1 MVAVLVIEKTGNIK
15 EVNVNSVEPDVLYKK
30 AGFKSSNGFEL
41 QTTWKVKNYVID
53 MYAKKEGRALKD
65 GDVDCACAGSC
76 PADAISF
83 GDWNDK
89 TSLVRKDS
97 EDQRSYQ
104 ALEEVGVKPNIWYK
118 TKVRNEENKDL
129 AKLQKTKHHG
139 TSGHHDAK
147 KSSH

>member
-1 MVAVLVIEKTGNIK
+1 MRRIQ
-15 EVNVNSVEPDVLYKK
+15 
-30 AGFKSSNGFEL
+30 F
-41 QTTWKVKNYVID
+41 
-53 MYAKKEGRALKD
+53 LKD

-129 AKLQKTKHHG
+129 AKLQKNKHHG
-139 TSGHHDAK
+139 ASGHHDAK

>member
-1 MVAVLVIEKTGNIK
+1 MYFYPSYKKFT
-15 EVNVNSVEPDVLYKK
+15 EVNPAQDDIGRMVLNPDVTVRTRGVMEKCSFCIQEIQAAKL
-30 AGFKSSNGFEL
+30 
-41 QTTWKVKNYVID
+41 V
-53 MYAKKEGRALKD
+53 AKKEGRALKD